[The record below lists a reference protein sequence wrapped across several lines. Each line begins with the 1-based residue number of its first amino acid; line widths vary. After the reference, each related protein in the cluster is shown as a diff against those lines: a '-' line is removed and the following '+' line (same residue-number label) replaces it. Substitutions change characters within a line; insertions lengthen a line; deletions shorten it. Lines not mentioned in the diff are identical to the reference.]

1 MSIIHSNLFFTTE
14 GTPIVFMCTK
24 GSDCLDFCFNNEGWI
39 FQQIYTLWRLA
50 TSKTLKNE
58 RNNLMSFT
66 HLKTSRN
73 AGSNILF
80 WQKNFLGHYLVKH
93 LQEFWF
99 QNSWDLSWVLEWKLM
114 RRQHSFRQTKIII
127 ILISYINISFVLLLK
142 FLVVWPFSFRLQ

>member
-14 GTPIVFMCTK
+14 ETPIVFMCTK
-24 GSDCLDFCFNNEGWI
+24 GSDCLDFCFINEGWI

-58 RNNLMSFT
+58 GNNLMSFT

-73 AGSNILF
+73 ARSNILF

-127 ILISYINISFVLLLK
+127 MLIFYINIFFLLFK
-142 FLVVWPFSFRLQ
+142 FLVIWPFSFRLQ